1 MAAAVYKTGAA
12 KVYILGRRHDVLTK
26 AAKAIDPTGTVVVPL
41 QCDVDSIASVTAAG
55 QAIEHE
61 TGYIDVLI
69 NNAARPGHPFPP
81 PAQTID
87 DLKSQFLTGMDDG
100 SALSCFQT
108 NAMSVI
114 AVSGIFLP
122 LLDKGNQ
129 RRGWQGG
136 KISMDEARKRTRVPG
151 IDEDDARTSQII
163 SVSSVSAY
171 EKSAM
176 AGLPYSAGKAAV
188 SYIASAMATLLTPW
202 GIRSNTFVP
211 GCESKGLSYFKPL
224 RQI

>member
-1 MAAAVYKTGAA
+1 MDVTRLSDHSSIFSAKDLVIVITGGGSGIGHAMAAAVYKTGAA

-26 AAKAIDPTGTVVVPL
+26 AAKAIDPTGTVVVPV

-69 NNAARPGHPFPP
+69 NNAARPEHPFLP

-114 AVSGIFLP
+114 ACDGYPACSM
-122 LLDKGNQ
+122 GNQ
-129 RRGWQGG
+129 KQYVC
-136 KISMDEARKRTRVPG
+136 ARIVFDGDDIWGCSHQWHTCQQHSRWATRW
-151 IDEDDARTSQII
+151 A
-163 SVSSVSAY
+163 
-171 EKSAM
+171 
-176 AGLPYSAGKAAV
+176 
-188 SYIASAMATLLTPW
+188 
-202 GIRSNTFVP
+202 
-211 GCESKGLSYFKPL
+211 
-224 RQI
+224 